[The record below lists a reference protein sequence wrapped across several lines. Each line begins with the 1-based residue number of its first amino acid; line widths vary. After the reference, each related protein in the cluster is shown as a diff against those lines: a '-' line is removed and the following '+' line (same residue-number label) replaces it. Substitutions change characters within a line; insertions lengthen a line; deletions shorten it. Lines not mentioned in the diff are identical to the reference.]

1 MSGQKIKCLVI
12 IVNRDKGEQV
22 AELCR
27 SYQLYFTYGILALGT
42 AGSDLLDYL
51 GIGETDKELL
61 FCCFLPSWSMRLCI
75 GSQRKHKSEK
85 WGHGLMF
92 TMPLSGISSLFNVK
106 FYVEESMRRK
116 RWNRRNV
123 SMSLLLR
130 S

>member
-42 AGSDLLDYL
+42 AGSDLLDWESVKRIRSCYSAA
-51 GIGETDKELL
+51 
-61 FCCFLPSWSMRLCI
+61 FLHSWSMRLCI

-85 WGHGLMF
+85 WGTVLCL
-92 TMPLSGISSLFNVK
+92 PC
-106 FYVEESMRRK
+106 R
-116 RWNRRNV
+116 
-123 SMSLLLR
+123 
-130 S
+130 

>member
-61 FCCFLPSWSMRLCI
+61 FCCLPAQLEHEVMHRI
-75 GSQRKHKSEK
+75 AKETQIRKM
-85 WGHGLMF
+85 GHGIMF
-92 TMPLSGISSLFNVK
+92 TNAA
-106 FYVEESMRRK
+106 K
-116 RWNRRNV
+116 RNQQPV
-123 SMSLLLR
+123 ST
-130 S
+130 

>member
-61 FCCFLPSWSMRLCI
+61 FCCLPAQLEHEVMHRI
-75 GSQRKHKSEK
+75 ARKHKSEK
-85 WGHGLMF
+85 WGTVLCL
-92 TMPLSGISSLFNVK
+92 PC
-106 FYVEESMRRK
+106 R
-116 RWNRRNV
+116 
-123 SMSLLLR
+123 
-130 S
+130 

>member
-51 GIGETDKELL
+51 GIGETDS
-61 FCCFLPSWSMRLCI
+61 CCSAVFLPSWSMRLCI

-85 WGHGLMF
+85 WGTVLCL
-92 TMPLSGISSLFNVK
+92 PC
-106 FYVEESMRRK
+106 R
-116 RWNRRNV
+116 
-123 SMSLLLR
+123 
-130 S
+130 

>member
-61 FCCFLPSWSMRLCI
+61 FCCLPAQLEQEVMHRI
-75 GSQRKHKSEK
+75 ATETQIRKM
-85 WGHGLMF
+85 GHGIMF
-92 TMPLSGISSLFNVK
+92 TMPLSGISSLFQRNILCGRS
-106 FYVEESMRRK
+106 YEEEEMEQ
-116 RWNRRNV
+116 
-123 SMSLLLR
+123 
-130 S
+130 